1 MKIEGRTFVVSG
13 GASGLGQAAVEEI
26 CRNGG
31 NVAILDLNEELG
43 AEVVKL
49 LPKGT
54 GKFFV
59 CDVLETES
67 IAAAVTGVVEW
78 IEKTG
83 KPMGGIVPAAG
94 VGNPSTILD
103 RNGDAFSLDSF
114 DFVVNIN
121 LRGTVDLVRQ
131 CLVHLA
137 KTQPAGDDQERGIV
151 IMVASVAAFDGQ
163 KGQVAYAASKGAV
176 ASMTLPMTRDLARS
190 MLRDVEIS
198 TNVFLCTQTIA
209 PGIFESR
216 MTAVMPKKLFE
227 GLATVMEFPRRAGKP
242 AEFAQLVK
250 QIIENPMLNGTVIRL
265 DGGLRM
271 PSKI

>member
-26 CRNGG
+26 CCNGG
-31 NVAILDLNEELG
+31 SAAILDLNEELG
-43 AEVVKL
+43 AEIVKQ
-49 LPKGT
+49 LPQSAA
-54 GKFFV
+54 KFFV

-67 IAAAVTGVVEW
+67 IAEAVAGVMEW
-78 IEKTG
+78 IQKTG
-83 KPMGGIVPAAG
+83 KPLGGIIPAAG
-94 VGNPSTILD
+94 VGNPSIILD
-103 RNGDAFSLDSF
+103 KHGDAFSLESF

-137 KTQPAGDDQERGIV
+137 KTEPAGNDQERGVV

-176 ASMTLPMTRDLARS
+176 ASMTLPMTRDLARYGI
-190 MLRDVEIS
+190 RCV
-198 TNVFLCTQTIA
+198 TVA

-216 MTAVMPKKLFE
+216 MTAMLPKKVFE
-227 GLATVMEFPRRAGKP
+227 GLARVMEFPRRVGKP

-250 QIIENPMLNGTVIRL
+250 QIIENSMLNGTVIRL

>member
-43 AEVVKL
+43 VEVVKK
-49 LPKGT
+49 LPNGAA
-54 GKFFV
+54 KFFV

-67 IAAAVTGVVEW
+67 IAAAVKGVVEW
-78 IEKTG
+78 TEKTR
-83 KPMGGIVPAAG
+83 KPIGGIIPAAG
-94 VGNPSTILD
+94 VGNPATILD
-103 RNGDAFSLDSF
+103 RAGDAFSLDSF
-114 DFVVNIN
+114 EFVVNIN

-137 KTQPAGDDQERGIV
+137 KTEPAGSDQERGVV
-151 IMVASVAAFDGQ
+151 IMVASVAAFEGQ

-176 ASMTLPMTRDLARS
+176 VSMTLPMARDLARYGIRC
-190 MLRDVEIS
+190 M
-198 TNVFLCTQTIA
+198 TIA

-216 MTAVMPKKLFE
+216 MTAMMPKKLAE
-227 GLATVMEFPRRAGKP
+227 GLAATVEFPRRAGKP
-242 AEFAQLVK
+242 AEFAQLAR

>member
-13 GASGLGQAAVEEI
+13 GASGLGQAAVQEI

-31 NVAILDLNEELG
+31 NVAILDLNEHLG
-43 AEVVKL
+43 AELVKQ
-49 LPKGT
+49 LPQGAA
-54 GKFFV
+54 KFFV
-59 CDVLETES
+59 CDVTETES
-67 IAAAVTGVVEW
+67 ITAAVAGVVEW
-78 IEKTG
+78 IRETT
-83 KPMGGIVPAAG
+83 KPMGGIIPAAG

-103 RNGDAFSLDSF
+103 KHGDAFSLDSF

-137 KTQPAGDDQERGIV
+137 KTEPVSDDQERGVV

-176 ASMTLPMTRDLARS
+176 ASMTLPMTRDLARYGI
-190 MLRDVEIS
+190 RCV
-198 TNVFLCTQTIA
+198 TVA

-216 MTAVMPKKLFE
+216 MTAVLPKKLFE
-227 GLATVMEFPRRAGKP
+227 GLAAAMEFPRRAGKP

-250 QIIENPMLNGTVIRL
+250 QIIENSMLNGTVIRL

>member
-26 CRNGG
+26 CRSGG

-43 AEVVKL
+43 AEVVKKL
-49 LPKGT
+49 SNGA

-67 IAAAVTGVVEW
+67 IAAAVKGVVQW
-78 IEKTG
+78 IEETG
-83 KPMGGIVPAAG
+83 KPLGGVIPAAG
-94 VGNPSTILD
+94 VGNPATILD
-103 RNGDAFSLDSF
+103 RNGDAFSLESF
-114 DFVVNIN
+114 EFVVNIN

-137 KTQPAGDDQERGIV
+137 KTEPTGNDQERGVV
-151 IMVASVAAFDGQ
+151 IMVASVAAFEGQ

-176 ASMTLPMTRDLARS
+176 VSITLPMARDLARYGIRC
-190 MLRDVEIS
+190 M
-198 TNVFLCTQTIA
+198 TIA
-209 PGIFESR
+209 PGIFTSR
-216 MTAVMPKKLFE
+216 MTAVMPKRLSD
-227 GLATVMEFPRRAGKP
+227 GLAAATEFPRRAGQP

-250 QIIENPMLNGTVIRL
+250 QIIENSMLNGTVIRL

>member
-31 NVAILDLNEELG
+31 NAAVLDLNEELG
-43 AEVVKL
+43 AEVVNL
-49 LPKGT
+49 LPKGA
-54 GKFFV
+54 GKFFA

-67 IAAAVTGVVEW
+67 IAAAIAGVVEW
-78 IEKTG
+78 IETTG
-83 KPMGGIVPAAG
+83 KPMGGIIPAAG
-94 VGNPSTILD
+94 VGNPATILD
-103 RNGDAFSLDSF
+103 KNGDAFSLDTF
-114 DFVVNIN
+114 DLVVNIN

-137 KTQPAGDDQERGIV
+137 KTEPAGNDQERGVV

-176 ASMTLPMTRDLARS
+176 ASMTLPMTRDLARHGI
-190 MLRDVEIS
+190 RCV
-198 TNVFLCTQTIA
+198 TVA

-216 MTAVMPKKLFE
+216 MTAVLPKKIYQ
-227 GLATVMEFPRRAGKP
+227 GLAAVMEFPRRAGKP
-242 AEFAQLVK
+242 AEFAQLVR
-250 QIIENPMLNGTVIRL
+250 QIIENSMLNGSVIRL